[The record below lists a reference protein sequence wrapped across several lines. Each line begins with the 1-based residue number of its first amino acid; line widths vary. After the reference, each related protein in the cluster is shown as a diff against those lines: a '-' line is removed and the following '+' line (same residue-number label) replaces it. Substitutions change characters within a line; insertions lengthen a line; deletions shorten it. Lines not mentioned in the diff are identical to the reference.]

1 MKDSVIRKVRA
12 ALEEASGRKSERTV
26 TLERALRVLEDVE
39 AGGVWEYATGGGV
52 DPPYKFPASTV
63 CFIAAR
69 RSDKKIAFVAY
80 RENAYDPIRNIPK
93 SSEEAREWA
102 DSAEDKL
109 SFKTHVYKPEYEP
122 KVNEV
127 LEKARHVDVFFE
139 EEVVKAVKGDDEAL
153 RILETAEKNYLKY
166 KRCLKYL
173 EKKEVRAFLLNPN
186 ERLCEERKKYTR
198 FINELLSVKKL
209 KDGWALTADD
219 GLTYIITKNAEV
231 FKVKPGELYWGN
243 LKNKTKE
250 ENPPP
255 YVIKKAAK
263 RYPEVALLF
272 I

>member
-1 MKDSVIRKVRA
+1 VKDSVIRKVRA
-12 ALEEASGRKSERTV
+12 ALEEANGRKSERTV
-26 TLERALRVLEDVE
+26 SLERALRVLEDVE
-39 AGGVWEYATGGGV
+39 AGQVWDYATGGGV
-52 DPPYKFPASTV
+52 DLSYRFPASTV

-80 RENAYDPIRNIPK
+80 RENAHDPVGNMPK

-109 SFKTHVYKPEYEP
+109 SFKAHVYKPEYEP

-173 EKKEVRAFLLNPN
+173 EKKEVESFLLNPN

-231 FKVKPGELYWGN
+231 FEVKPRELYWGN
-243 LKNKTKE
+243 IKNKTKV

-255 YVIKKAAK
+255 YVIHKAAK